1 MKEDVSFLLEEE
13 CSFDGECGEY
23 HPNYEHNPIFKSLI
37 EDELDYEK
45 EWDKKEASE

>member
-23 HPNYEHNPIFKSLI
+23 HPNYDHNPDFKYLM
-37 EDELDYEK
+37 DTKLNDDK
-45 EWDKKEASE
+45 E